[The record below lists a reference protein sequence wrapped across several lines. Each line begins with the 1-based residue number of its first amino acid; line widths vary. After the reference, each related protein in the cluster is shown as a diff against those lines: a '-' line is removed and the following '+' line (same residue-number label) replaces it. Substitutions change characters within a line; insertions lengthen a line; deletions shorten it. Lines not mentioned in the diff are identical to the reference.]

1 MRFGVFDQSEQPGGL
16 PVADLYDSRL
26 TLAERADQAGFW
38 GYHKSEHH
46 LIPLDNAPSP
56 SVFLAAV
63 SQRTSRIRICSL
75 VHLLPFYHP
84 LRLYEEVCM
93 LDHLS
98 RGRFEFGF
106 GKGIS
111 PPEHQLWGL
120 DPDQAIERADE
131 ALQLLL
137 AAFACEGDR
146 FDFEG
151 RHYRFADVPME
162 MRPHQRPH
170 PPLWRPGRIE
180 AAAAL
185 GVSTVAGGP
194 IAAVNQAIER
204 YRSLQGPAPEA
215 GPEPTI
221 GAIRKFIVAPTDA
234 EADEL
239 GRRSWPRYTANLRSL
254 FDAYGIPPP
263 NDPTV
268 GGDFERAK
276 QVQAVVVGSPT
287 TVRGHV
293 EELVEA
299 GLVDYV
305 IGGFAFGDLSHDEAL
320 RSLELFAE
328 HVVVPLDS

>member
-1 MRFGVFDQSEQPGGL
+1 MR
-16 PVADLYDSRL
+16 VADLYESRL

-46 LIPLDNAPSP
+46 LISLDNAPSP

-98 RGRFEFGF
+98 RGRFELGF

-111 PPEHQLWGL
+111 APEHQLWGL
-120 DPDQAIERADE
+120 DPDEAVARTDE

-137 AAFACEGDR
+137 AAFACDDDHFSFDGDYN
-146 FDFEG
+146 
-151 RHYRFADVPME
+151 HFADIPME
-162 MRPHQRPH
+162 MRPFQRPH
-170 PPLWRPGRIE
+170 PPLWRPGQIE
-180 AAAAL
+180 TAAAL
-185 GVSTVAGGP
+185 GVSTVAAGP
-194 IAAVNQAIER
+194 IPMVNQSIEL
-204 YRSLQGPAPEA
+204 YRSLLPAGTG

-221 GAIRKFIVAPTDA
+221 GAFRKFIVAPTDA
-234 EADEL
+234 EADQL
-239 GRRSWPRYTANLRSL
+239 GRRTWPRYTFNLRSL
-254 FDAYGIPPP
+254 FDLYGIEPPS
-263 NDPTV
+263 DPSV
-268 GGDFERAK
+268 GGDYEKAK
-276 QVQAVVVGSPT
+276 EVQAVVVGSPA

-293 EELVEA
+293 EELAEA
-299 GLVDYV
+299 GLVEYV
-305 IGGFAFGDLSHDEAL
+305 IGGFAFGDMTHDEAL

-328 HVVVPLDS
+328 HVVAPLAG